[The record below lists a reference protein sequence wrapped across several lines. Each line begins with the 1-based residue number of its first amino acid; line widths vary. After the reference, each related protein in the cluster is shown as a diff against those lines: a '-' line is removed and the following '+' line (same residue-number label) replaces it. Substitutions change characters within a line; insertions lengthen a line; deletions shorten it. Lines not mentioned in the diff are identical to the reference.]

1 VTRSKPGIQ
10 VLEPATNPG
19 LKTITYPINQILIK
33 LLYIIQYKFQEKL
46 IYNNR
51 KVTMGIAV

>member
-1 VTRSKPGIQ
+1 VTRSKPEIQ
-10 VLEPATNPG
+10 ILDQAG
-19 LKTITYPINQILIK
+19 LKTIIYPINQILIK